1 MQGESVRPLV
11 NRLAST
17 QHSSGRRR
25 RGDEINE
32 DALTRRL
39 ARSIQRAECCSPCS
53 FCSLLANLTSD
64 TEVRANAAAATLR
77 LAAIKLRG
85 C

>member
-1 MQGESVRPLV
+1 
-11 NRLAST
+11 
-17 QHSSGRRR
+17 
-25 RGDEINE
+25 
-32 DALTRRL
+32 
-39 ARSIQRAECCSPCS
+39 
-53 FCSLLANLTSD
+53 LANLTSD